1 MQSSMNDLEQAMQ
14 RIGQEVYGKPGA
26 EGSNGRPSA
35 ESDNESGKDSG
46 FVEGE
51 YREV

>member
-1 MQSSMNDLEQAMQ
+1 MQ
-14 RIGQEVYGKPGA
+14 RIGQEVYGQSGSA
-26 EGSNGRPSA
+26 ESNGRSYPDSNA
-35 ESDNESGKDSG
+35 GSDKDSG

>member
-1 MQSSMNDLEQAMQ
+1 MQ
-14 RIGQEVYGKPGA
+14 RIGQEVYGQSGA
-26 EGSNGRPSA
+26 AGSNGRPSSSSNA
-35 ESDNESGKDSG
+35 GSGEGSG